1 MLFSGSYLKGFRVD
15 ATDREAGSVRDLYLD
30 DATWTVRYVVI
41 DTGAWLSGRHLLVST
56 AAFALP
62 NLETKRLALNS
73 SSVRV
78 ASGPLI
84 EADPSLSRNCEA
96 ELAGY
101 FDWPCYWAAHP
112 GGSEFRLR
120 SAEDV
125 SGYLVRATDG
135 ETGSVSDLL
144 IGSDWRVEHL
154 IVKLRPLLPG
164 GRVIVESRW
173 ITGLNAAAREV
184 CVALPKHVIQ
194 DGPAYAGELLEDQ
207 ASLVRQYYAAW
218 RAAA

>member
-1 MLFSGSYLKGFRVD
+1 MLFSGSDLKGFRID

-30 DATWTVRYVVI
+30 DAVWTVRYVVI
-41 DTGAWLSGRHLLVST
+41 DAGAWLSGRHLLVST

-62 NLETKRLALNS
+62 DLSTRRLVLNLSSARL
-73 SSVRV
+73 
-78 ASGPLI
+78 ASGPNV
-84 EADPSLSRNCEA
+84 ECNPSLSRNCEV

-101 FDWPCYWAAHP
+101 FDWPRYWEGHP
-112 GGSEFRLR
+112 QGREPSLR

-125 SGYLVRATDG
+125 SGYLVQATDG

-144 IGSDWRVEHL
+144 VGSSWSVEYV

-164 GRVIVESRW
+164 GRVVVESRW

-194 DGPAYAGELLEDQ
+194 NGPEYAGELLEDQ
-207 ASLVRQYYAAW
+207 ASLVREYYAAW